1 MILTFSLTWGIGG
14 GLYNDTLNPKL
25 RSKFSQMFKSKIA
38 NFYPS
43 LPNDGEL
50 YDYYIDWGAI
60 RLKMWDDKVEEF
72 NFDINQAFF
81 NIFVPTIDTIKYTY
95 ILKTLVSHNFNVL
108 ITGNSGVG
116 KSNVINRYIS
126 SLDQDSYLTKNLNFS
141 A

>member
-25 RSKFSQMFKSKIA
+25 RSKFSQMFKSKIV

-60 RLKMWDDKVEEF
+60 RLKMWDDKVQEF
-72 NFDINQAFF
+72 NFDINQPFF

-95 ILKTLVSHNFNVL
+95 ILQTLVSHNFNVL